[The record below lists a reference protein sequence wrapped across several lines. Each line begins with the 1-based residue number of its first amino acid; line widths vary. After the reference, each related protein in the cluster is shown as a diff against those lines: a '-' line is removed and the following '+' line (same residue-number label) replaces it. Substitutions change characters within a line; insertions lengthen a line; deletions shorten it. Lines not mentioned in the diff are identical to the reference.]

1 MFQIKNNI
9 VYLTRGEDA
18 VYTRSIRRADK
29 YYSPYVLTNG
39 LKNPKIRMTIK
50 ANKNDKEPLLNYEG
64 FIGSEI
70 PKFDSQVILNVNP
83 PLPTQDIKNQVYR
96 ITLRNAVTDKPE
108 YTYHYYKTTPDMVGV
123 IDETKTS
130 YSVDW
135 LKTVGGVTIV
145 PKENFLYAVD
155 DTLYIWDGE
164 KYYEATGLWETYELL
179 IRIPISS
186 EDTVNLTP
194 GTYYYDIALI
204 TRDDNDN
211 IDYSNTWLTP
221 TEFIIG
227 GSYGN

>member
-29 YYSPYVLTNG
+29 YYSPYVIAKG

-70 PKFDSQVILNVNP
+70 PTFDSQVSLNIEP

-96 ITLRNAVTDKPE
+96 ITLRNEVTDKPE
-108 YTYHYYKTTPDMVGV
+108 YTYHYYDG
-123 IDETKTS
+123 
-130 YSVDW
+130 
-135 LKTVGGVTIV
+135 
-145 PKENFLYAVD
+145 KEWQN
-155 DTLYIWDGE
+155 
-164 KYYEATGLWETYELL
+164 YELI
-179 IRIPISS
+179 IRIPINS
-186 EDTVNLTP
+186 EDTINLTP

-204 TRDDNDN
+204 TRDENGEIN
-211 IDYSNTWLTP
+211 YSNTWLTP

-227 GSYGN
+227 GSYGY